1 MLLALGLFSFLAFA
15 QHHIFLQFKA
25 SGARRYHEV
34 HPVGELYTSKSYLG
48 NGEGLQGRKRPVKYF
63 PPPQMKL
70 FGHRGASDRF
80 PENTMSSFRGAL
92 ADGADGV
99 ECDLQLLA
107 DGSIVVLHDDTLRRT
122 AGGTPTIA
130 ANAAH
135 EGVLDA
141 PVMELTWEQ
150 VREVD
155 IGTFKGGAAQTLLQ
169 VSLPHPPTVFPS
181 HLIFRP
187 SPSQRT
193 RPDHTYVPGKS
204 GCGDSCGPPAAAAA
218 AAFRSSRLS
227 SRSSRTQAPVPPRSW
242 SSRAAI
248 RQWFRRLSP
257 SPR

>member
-1 MLLALGLFSFLAFA
+1 MLLALGLFSFLAIA
-15 QHHIFLQFKA
+15 QHRIFLQFKA

-34 HPVGELYTSKSYLG
+34 HPVGELYTCKSYLG
-48 NGEGLQGRKRPVKYF
+48 NREGLQGRKRCVKYF

-169 VSLPHPPTVFPS
+169 VSPPPPPPPHPPCFP
-181 HLIFRP
+181 HI
-187 SPSQRT
+187 
-193 RPDHTYVPGKS
+193 
-204 GCGDSCGPPAAAAA
+204 
-218 AAFRSSRLS
+218 
-227 SRSSRTQAPVPPRSW
+227 
-242 SSRAAI
+242 
-248 RQWFRRLSP
+248 
-257 SPR
+257 